1 MRSEVSTFG
10 EFCNKYNEIEIPV
23 FQRDYDWE
31 KSNIQALLDDIIT
44 GTETNNSYYIGNL
57 LIYENKEKNAILI
70 DGQQRVT
77 TLFLF
82 LIYMANNEVKN
93 DSLKNDIKNMIS
105 NKDKIKINKNN
116 FDRDDFKN
124 IFTKIYRNSG
134 LSDAKSSKIYKSYNI
149 IVKILNEKKIDNIEL
164 FEKIKNKIQLILI
177 IIDQE
182 AEAHKMFMSLNT
194 KGLVLDEMAKIRSY
208 IWGKIGENFDR
219 QNWGV
224 FYDKIVNKHSVFL
237 EDYILI
243 HTIKFFNKEYHEKIK
258 NTKKTRSFSILSSI
272 NNSTKLLDFNNE
284 LVLEENMTRYINII
298 EKNIV
303 LNTKKTGSYKKNLNK
318 INNILKLIFDMNY
331 KQYNIIIFSILM
343 LKEPILEKLIK
354 KDYLYYKLKNILG
367 FMILFTISKT
377 IPNIYK
383 NELMELEE
391 IFFNSDSEIEMKRII
406 DDKISKINKLTK
418 GKEQIFYEELKK
430 LNKGKS
436 NIRLFKILNAYVY
449 DDIDSYATGIT
460 INLEHIISKSEK
472 IDENKRESIG
482 NTLLVEKD
490 DYSDKKFVDKINLY
504 QETQAKTNSM
514 KEFLENKA
522 IVEKFK
528 DDNTKESAIEDR
540 TREISEKFLKEMRRI
555 I

>member
-1 MRSEVSTFG
+1 MRSEVSTFE
-10 EFCNKYNEIEIPV
+10 EFCKKYNEIKIPV

-31 KSNIQALLDDIIT
+31 KSNIQTLLNDIIL
-44 GTETNNSYYIGNL
+44 GTISDQKYYIGNL
-57 LIYENKEKNAILI
+57 LIYENQDKDAILI
-70 DGQQRVT
+70 DGQQRIT

-82 LIYMANNEVKN
+82 LISMFN
-93 DSLKNDIKNMIS
+93 DEFTNDTLKNDIKKMIS
-105 NKDKIKINKNN
+105 NEDKIKINKDD
-116 FDRDDFKN
+116 FDRDDFKD
-124 IFTKIYRNSG
+124 IFTKIYENSG
-134 LSDAKSSKIYKSYNI
+134 LSDAKSSKICKAYNL
-149 IVKILNEKKIDNIEL
+149 IVEILKDEKIDKNEL
-164 FEKIKNKIQLILI
+164 FKAIKKRIQLILI

-182 AEAHKMFMSLNT
+182 NEAHKMFMSLNT

-208 IWGKIGENFDR
+208 IWGKIGKNFDR

-224 FYDKIVNKHSVFL
+224 FYDKIVNKHSSFL
-237 EDYILI
+237 EDYLLI
-243 HTIKFFNKEYHEKIK
+243 HTLKFFNKEYHEKIK
-258 NTKKTRSFSILSSI
+258 NNKKTLSFSVLSSI
-272 NNSTKLLDFNNE
+272 NDSDKLLNFNNA
-284 LVLEENMTRYINII
+284 LVLDENITKYINII
-298 EKNIV
+298 ERKIV
-303 LNTKKTGSYKKNLNK
+303 LSENKTGSYTKNLNK

-331 KQYNIIIFSILM
+331 RQYNIIIFSILM
-343 LKEPILEKLIK
+343 LKAPILEKLIK
-354 KDYLYYKLKNILG
+354 KDYLYDKLKKILG
-367 FMILFTISKT
+367 FMILFSISKT

-383 NELMELEE
+383 NELMQLQES
-391 IFFNSDSEIEMKRII
+391 FFYLDNENDIKKII
-406 DDKISKINKLTK
+406 DEKISKIGMLTE
-418 GKEQIFYEELKK
+418 GRDEIFREGLQK
-430 LNKGKS
+430 LNKNSKS
-436 NIRLFKILNAYVY
+436 SRLFKILNAYVY
-449 DDIDSYATGIT
+449 DDIETYATGIT

-528 DDNTKESAIEDR
+528 DDNSKESAIEDR

>member
-1 MRSEVSTFG
+1 
-10 EFCNKYNEIEIPV
+10 
-23 FQRDYDWE
+23 
-31 KSNIQALLDDIIT
+31 
-44 GTETNNSYYIGNL
+44 
-57 LIYENKEKNAILI
+57 
-70 DGQQRVT
+70 
-77 TLFLF
+77 
-82 LIYMANNEVKN
+82 
-93 DSLKNDIKNMIS
+93 
-105 NKDKIKINKNN
+105 
-116 FDRDDFKN
+116 
-124 IFTKIYRNSG
+124 
-134 LSDAKSSKIYKSYNI
+134 
-149 IVKILNEKKIDNIEL
+149 
-164 FEKIKNKIQLILI
+164 
-177 IIDQE
+177 
-182 AEAHKMFMSLNT
+182 
-194 KGLVLDEMAKIRSY
+194 
-208 IWGKIGENFDR
+208 
-219 QNWGV
+219 
-224 FYDKIVNKHSVFL
+224 
-237 EDYILI
+237 
-243 HTIKFFNKEYHEKIK
+243 
-258 NTKKTRSFSILSSI
+258 
-272 NNSTKLLDFNNE
+272 
-284 LVLEENMTRYINII
+284 
-298 EKNIV
+298 
-303 LNTKKTGSYKKNLNK
+303 
-318 INNILKLIFDMNY
+318 
-331 KQYNIIIFSILM
+331 
-343 LKEPILEKLIK
+343 
-354 KDYLYYKLKNILG
+354 
-367 FMILFTISKT
+367 MILFTISKT

-391 IFFNSDSEIEMKRII
+391 IFFNSDSEIEMKTII

>member
-1 MRSEVSTFG
+1 
-10 EFCNKYNEIEIPV
+10 
-23 FQRDYDWE
+23 
-31 KSNIQALLDDIIT
+31 
-44 GTETNNSYYIGNL
+44 
-57 LIYENKEKNAILI
+57 
-70 DGQQRVT
+70 
-77 TLFLF
+77 
-82 LIYMANNEVKN
+82 
-93 DSLKNDIKNMIS
+93 
-105 NKDKIKINKNN
+105 
-116 FDRDDFKN
+116 
-124 IFTKIYRNSG
+124 
-134 LSDAKSSKIYKSYNI
+134 
-149 IVKILNEKKIDNIEL
+149 
-164 FEKIKNKIQLILI
+164 
-177 IIDQE
+177 
-182 AEAHKMFMSLNT
+182 MSLNT

-391 IFFNSDSEIEMKRII
+391 IFFNSDSEIEMKTII

-514 KEFLENKA
+514 TEFLENKA